1 MLKINEKYY
10 IDSDS
15 CNYILLEKS
24 VIQDEKSKNY
34 GKEIYKNV
42 AYYGNVKSLYNGLL
56 EKEIK
61 DNVELLSNIEK
72 LIEIKEELMRVE
84 YENNK

>member
-15 CNYILLEKS
+15 LQYILMEKTI
-24 VIQDEKSKNY
+24 VQKADSKNY
-34 GKEIYKNV
+34 GKEMFKNIG
-42 AYYGNVKSLYNGLL
+42 YYGTLESLKKSLL

-61 DNVELLSNIEK
+61 DNIKLLNNIDKIIELKN
-72 LIEIKEELMRVE
+72 ELKKVKSDE
-84 YENNK
+84 